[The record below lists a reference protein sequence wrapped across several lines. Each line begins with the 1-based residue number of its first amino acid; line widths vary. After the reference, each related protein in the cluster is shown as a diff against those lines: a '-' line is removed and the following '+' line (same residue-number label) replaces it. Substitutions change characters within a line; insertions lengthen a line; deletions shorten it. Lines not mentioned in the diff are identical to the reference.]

1 MRLRPFVFA
10 VPLGIAAFAAS
21 PTVTAED
28 ELLDPQLVRAVMPE
42 MKQLSDKGG
51 ELVGRL
57 HGIMEKLHATR
68 DELEQ
73 RELRGQ
79 IRQILTDYRATKTGM
94 IASVRRALKMP
105 SSPLSNEEALAR
117 LRGTDLEGIVWND
130 AFFDKCIRDLS
141 RAIDVPIRLQ
151 YSVIQ
156 KNQVAMTFQKAPAE
170 MILATLCNGFD
181 LRYVIHDGEIVIYK
195 KITPLENRF
204 LDYQK
209 RHPDVKL
216 RYWEHEDASGD
227 VSKKKGGK

>member
-1 MRLRPFVFA
+1 MKLRHLAFALPAGFV
-10 VPLGIAAFAAS
+10 AFAAA
-21 PTVTAED
+21 PTVTAGD
-28 ELLDPQLVRAVMPE
+28 DLLDPALVRAVMPE
-42 MKQLSDKGG
+42 MKEFSDKGG

-57 HGIMEKLHATR
+57 HGVMEKLHATR

-79 IRQILTDYRATKTGM
+79 IRQILTDYRATKIGM
-94 IASVRRALKMP
+94 IASVRRALQLPK
-105 SSPLSNEEALAR
+105 SPLTDEEALSR
-117 LRGTDLEGIVWND
+117 LQNTDLEGIVWND

-141 RAIDVPIRLQ
+141 RAIDVPMRLQ
-151 YSVIQ
+151 YAVIQ
-156 KNQVAMTFQKAPAE
+156 KNQVAMSFEKAPAE

-181 LRYVIHDGEIVIYK
+181 LRYVIHDGEVVIYK

-204 LDYQK
+204 LEYQK

-227 VSKKKGGK
+227 VSKRGGK

>member
-1 MRLRPFVFA
+1 MKLRHLAFA
-10 VPLGIAAFAAS
+10 LPAGLLAFAAA

-28 ELLDPQLVRAVMPE
+28 ELLDPALVRAVMPE
-42 MKQLSDKGG
+42 MKEFSDKGG

-57 HGIMEKLHATR
+57 HGVMEKLHATR

-79 IRQILTDYRATKTGM
+79 IRQILTDYRATKVGM
-94 IASVRRALKMP
+94 IASVRRALKLP
-105 SSPLSNEEALAR
+105 KSPLTDEEALSR
-117 LRGTDLEGIVWND
+117 LQNTDLEGIVWND

-141 RAIDVPIRLQ
+141 RAIDVPMRLQ
-151 YSVIQ
+151 YAVIQ
-156 KNQVAMTFQKAPAE
+156 KNQVAMTFEKAPAE

-181 LRYVIHDGEIVIYK
+181 LRYVIHDGEVVIYK

-204 LDYQK
+204 LEYQK

-227 VSKKKGGK
+227 VSKKGGK